1 MKAKK
6 KTDKVLIGR
15 VEEVDFTELELF
27 GVHAKID
34 TGAYTTALHCQD
46 IYESR
51 ENGVKVLYFK
61 PLDKDHPLYTEQEI
75 RVQKYSRKKI
85 KNSFGQIE
93 TRFIISTVI
102 KIGDKQVETEIS
114 LADRA
119 NMRYPVLLGRKLLS
133 KGFLIDVNKQF
144 VQKKLKLKK
153 EKKAAQ
159 KNKKS

>member
-1 MKAKK
+1 MKK
-6 KTDKVLIGR
+6 KKKKEKLLIGR

-27 GVHAKID
+27 GVQAKID

-51 ENGVKVLYFK
+51 ENGIKVLYFK

-75 RVQKYSRKKI
+75 RVQKYARKKI

-93 TRFIISTVI
+93 TRFVISTKI
-102 KIGDKQVETEIS
+102 KIGNKEVETDIS

-133 KGFLIDVNKQF
+133 KGFLIDVNKQYI
-144 VQKKLKLKK
+144 QKKLKEKMQKK
-153 EKKAAQ
+153 N
-159 KNKKS
+159 NKIN

>member
-1 MKAKK
+1 MDTKK
-6 KTDKVLIGR
+6 KNDKVLIGR

-61 PLDKDHPLYTEQEI
+61 PLDKDHPLYNEQEI
-75 RVQKYSRKKI
+75 RVQKYARKKI

-102 KIGDKQVETEIS
+102 KIGDKQVDTEIS

-144 VQKKLKLKK
+144 IQKKLKLKK
-153 EKKAAQ
+153 EKKVLQ
-159 KNKKS
+159 KSKKS

>member
-1 MKAKK
+1 MKK
-6 KTDKVLIGR
+6 KKKKEKLLIGR

-27 GVHAKID
+27 GVQAKID

-75 RVQKYSRKKI
+75 RVQKYARKKI

-93 TRFIISTVI
+93 TRFVISTKI
-102 KIGDKQVETEIS
+102 KIGSKEVETDIT

-133 KGFLIDVNKQF
+133 KGFLIDVNKQY
-144 VQKKLKLKK
+144 VQKKLK
-153 EKKAAQ
+153 EKKS
-159 KNKKS
+159 KNPS

>member
-1 MKAKK
+1 MKK
-6 KTDKVLIGR
+6 KRKREKILIGR
-15 VEEVDFTELELF
+15 VEEVDFTELELY
-27 GVHAKID
+27 GVQAKID

-75 RVQKYSRKKI
+75 RVQKYTRKKI

-93 TRFIISTVI
+93 TRFIITTII
-102 KIGDKQVETEIS
+102 KLGEKEIETEIS

-119 NMRYPVLLGRKLLS
+119 NMRYPVLLGRKFLS
-133 KGFLIDVNKQF
+133 KGFLIDVNKTF
-144 VQKKLKLKK
+144 VQKKER
-153 EKKAAQ
+153 EKKILQ
-159 KNKKS
+159 QNL